1 MKNLKTVLKA
11 IFPALIIFF
20 FGQQVSG
27 QIFGTVGSKNVI
39 TQERQ
44 LPDFNSIRIKGTTD
58 VVIRQGDKTAVVV
71 KADDNLIKNIITKVQ
86 GDFLVVTAEGSIRS
100 YKKFEVL
107 VTINRLEAI
116 EVYGCGDVESE
127 GIISGHELSILVNG
141 SGDVELN
148 LDFKKLT
155 ANINGSGDIEVS
167 GINGDL
173 NANINGSGDFEA
185 SSVRLNDCKISVKG
199 AGNVKMQ
206 GSAAI
211 VMLNLAAS
219 GRIELQRLISE
230 DVNVQSSGSGNVYV
244 NVNGSLNARLSGS
257 GNLKYLGNPV
267 SVDVLSTGSGS
278 VYK

>member
-1 MKNLKTVLKA
+1 MIV
-11 IFPALIIFF
+11 FF

-58 VVIRQGDKTAVVV
+58 VVIRQGNKTAVVV
-71 KADDNLIKNIITKVQ
+71 KADDNLIENIITKVQ
-86 GDFLVVTAEGSIRS
+86 GGIFLVITAEGSIRS

-116 EVYGCGDVESE
+116 EVYGSGDVESE

-141 SGDVELN
+141 SSDVELD

-199 AGNVKMQ
+199 GQAM
-206 GSAAI
+206 
-211 VMLNLAAS
+211 
-219 GRIELQRLISE
+219 
-230 DVNVQSSGSGNVYV
+230 
-244 NVNGSLNARLSGS
+244 
-257 GNLKYLGNPV
+257 
-267 SVDVLSTGSGS
+267 
-278 VYK
+278 